1 MFWIDLCA
9 SNIWL
14 SSRISLFCVVVV
26 HNLGTVFAYGQTNS
40 GKTHTMRG
48 SPTEPGI
55 IPLAVNNLFD
65 VIHQV
70 FLKLL
75 HCYPWSRLGYT
86 KSIFLFLFFLLFWFL
101 HFKVYEKTTRLVELV

>member
-1 MFWIDLCA
+1 MVWFVLCA
-9 SNIWL
+9 CTIWL
-14 SSRISLFCVVVV
+14 TTLISLLCVVVSV
-26 HNLGTVFAYGQTNS
+26 FIFLLLLHNSGTVFAYGQTNS

-70 FLKLL
+70 FLQFS
-75 HCYPWSRLGYT
+75 HCHRRPRPGYT
-86 KSIFLFLFFLLFWFL
+86 KSVLHLLFLLLCWCL
-101 HFKVYEKTTRLVELV
+101 HLKMY